1 MILIKNTDYILLKSP
16 ISLRKLSI
24 FLVGI
29 LKFLYSFYIK
39 ILCANIIKYCT
50 SDKKMFDSKKFV
62 ARNAERMDGW
72 IFCL

>member
-29 LKFLYSFYIK
+29 LKSSFTVFT
-39 ILCANIIKYCT
+39 LKY
-50 SDKKMFDSKKFV
+50 FV
-62 ARNAERMDGW
+62 R
-72 IFCL
+72 I